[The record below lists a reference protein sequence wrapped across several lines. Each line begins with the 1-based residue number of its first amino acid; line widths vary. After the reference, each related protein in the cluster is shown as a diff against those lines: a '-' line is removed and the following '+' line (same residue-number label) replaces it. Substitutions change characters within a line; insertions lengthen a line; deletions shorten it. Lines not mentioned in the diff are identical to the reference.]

1 MSKGFQYYKLDTNRY
16 EDIRIRKLRRAHST
30 KGIAVYDYLLARI
43 YGSGCYTMCDND
55 CICSVSDYF
64 DLNENTVREIIVY
77 CASVGLFD
85 KGLLMRDGVITSKS
99 IQRRFVDMCK
109 ATKRI
114 YINVPSEYLLLTA
127 EEIGL
132 TIKRPKNS
140 GRFEKT
146 PDDLKKL
153 QSLLKKSGGND
164 EDENYGE
171 NEKIPEEIAKT
182 QEDLKK
188 LRNAQK
194 EKNQKK
200 KENVI
205 IVEFPSK
212 EENSMSLTPDGVTDA
227 SSSSGSSLLFDV
239 PEVEKESDIDYA
251 ELVTFWN
258 TVTKGAFGR
267 LKNIENKRRQMTRA
281 RIRENGKEAFLQA
294 IRNAAASEFLHT
306 VTWFDYDWMICPN
319 NFVKVLEDKYGKKER
334 TDSAGGSGREMSE
347 MDAANSIPMG
357 GGDGRNVKPVRKR
370 VYD

>member
-1 MSKGFQYYKLDTNRY
+1 MVKKKYFSHDSDSRNDEKIVNVRMQIGAVGYAIYFMILERLRES
-16 EDIRIRKLRRAHST
+16 EDFMGVKDYNA
-30 KGIAVYDYLLARI
+30 IA
-43 YGSGCYTMCDND
+43 
-55 CICSVSDYF
+55 F
-64 DLNENTVREIIVY
+64 DLRVDAKDVKRVVEDF
-77 CASVGLFD
+77 GLFQFTD
-85 KGLLMRDGVITSKS
+85 DGKQFYSDSFRNRMRIMESKRIKQVEAGKRTASMRWSGSKSEGDGVTNLSEKS
-99 IQRRFVDMCK
+99 NSSIG
-109 ATKRI
+109 
-114 YINVPSEYLLLTA
+114 NLSEKSNLPIANLSERSNLP
-127 EEIGL
+127 IG
-132 TIKRPKNS
+132 S
-140 GRFEKT
+140 
-146 PDDLKKL
+146 
-153 QSLLKKSGGND
+153 S
-164 EDENYGE
+164 E
-171 NEKIPEEIAKT
+171 NEKERT
-182 QEDLKK
+182 
-188 LRNAQK
+188 K
-194 EKNQKK
+194 EKDKDRKTKTKK
-200 KENVI
+200 V
-205 IVEFPSK
+205 VEFPSK

-357 GGDGRNVKPVRKR
+357 GGEGRNVKPVRKR
-370 VYD
+370 VYE